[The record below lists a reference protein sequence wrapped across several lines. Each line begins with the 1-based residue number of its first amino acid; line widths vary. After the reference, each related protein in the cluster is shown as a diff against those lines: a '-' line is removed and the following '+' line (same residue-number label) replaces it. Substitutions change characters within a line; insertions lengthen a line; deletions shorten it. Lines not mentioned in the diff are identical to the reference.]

1 MVAKA
6 ILAILKNSGKA
17 GERVRKFLNKSQDEV
32 EDFVANTLLKK
43 DKRSINEIIKEDGKA
58 GVNKLDDAISSRLTK
73 KVEEPKLKPKKK
85 SGKKTLDQK
94 STPPFKDKAV
104 RDQWQG
110 GGFWHGVKR
119 DPKAIAALER
129 KAASMRGI
137 TVAEFRKL
145 KLEGKLPF
153 AEKPKAPVK
162 KAKGGMMTKWQAKW
176 G

>member
-1 MVAKA
+1 MIAKA

-73 KVEEPKLKPKKK
+73 KVEEPKLKPKK
-85 SGKKTLDQK
+85 TLDQK
-94 STPPFKDKAV
+94 FTPPFKDKAV
-104 RDQWQG
+104 RDQLTT

-119 DPKAIAALER
+119 HPKAIAALER
-129 KAASMRGI
+129 KAARMRGI
-137 TVAEFRKL
+137 TVAEFRRRMNN
-145 KLEGKLPF
+145 E
-153 AEKPKAPVK
+153 
-162 KAKGGMMTKWQAKW
+162 
-176 G
+176 